1 MLMLKYIPFL
11 LRLHKIGK
19 NPALVSTRSTLD
31 SDCRQ
36 ISDIVAALSAA
47 ECDSAQSTWNTS
59 DTPRLY
65 RELQQLSKVL
75 AFPGLR
81 MGLGQC

>member
-1 MLMLKYIPFL
+1 MEVSF
-11 LRLHKIGK
+11 RLHKIGK
-19 NPALVSTRSTLD
+19 NPALVSTRATLD

-36 ISDIVAALSAA
+36 ISDIVAELSAA
-47 ECDSAQSTWNTS
+47 ECDSAQSTCNTS

-81 MGLGQC
+81 LGLGW